1 MLCSQCATLTLLNE
15 GGDADEIAI
24 KDLTQQAKD
33 ASGEMATLIRARRDQ
48 LRAEVQAE
56 RAVERAFKKAQ
67 TELIST
73 IKKAVES
80 LGPQAVLNANDDQL
94 LELLLASGLDETVD
108 TFITHQQT
116 IRDAVD
122 KTLQASNLDL
132 SIVGAQVDTL
142 GAQNIIDIFEGLILS
157 SVKQS
162 MRTSLTDLLVNVP
175 LNTVM
180 SNLQKNMKKAEGR
193 QLTEIKTKL
202 SQYGRSITA
211 LAAEAA
217 DIDHFLYTGPNDGI
231 TRPFCDAL
239 VNKVVT
245 SQQMRRLDN
254 GQGLSVITS
263 GGGYNCRHSWSPV
276 TQGFIKAANLKLA
289 SSSDIN
295 KANQQETK

>member
-1 MLCSQCATLTLLNE
+1 MLCSQCSTHILYAE

-24 KDLTQQAKD
+24 ADLTKQAKD
-33 ASGEMATLIRARRDQ
+33 ASNEMATLLRARRDQ
-48 LRAEVQAE
+48 LKAEVQAE

-67 TELIST
+67 VELLKT
-73 IKKAVES
+73 IESAVES
-80 LGPQAVLNANDDQL
+80 LGAQAVLNARDEQL
-94 LELLLASGLDETVD
+94 LELLLAGGLDDAVD
-108 TFITHQQT
+108 KFITHQQT
-116 IRDAVD
+116 IRDAVN
-122 KTLQASNLDL
+122 KTLQASDL
-132 SIVGAQVDTL
+132 ELSVIDAQIDMLSTQNVSDVFE
-142 GAQNIIDIFEGLILS
+142 NIILN

-162 MRTSLTDLLVNVP
+162 VRDSLTDLVVNVP
-175 LNTVM
+175 LSTVM
-180 SNLQKNMKKAEGR
+180 SNMQKRMQRAEGR

-211 LAAEAA
+211 IAAVEA

-245 SQQMRRLDN
+245 SKQMRRLDN

-276 TQGFIKAANLKLA
+276 TQGFIKSANLKLA
-289 SSSDIN
+289 TASDIS
-295 KANQQETK
+295 KASQ

>member
-1 MLCSQCATLTLLNE
+1 MLCFKCGAHTLFNE

-48 LRAEVQAE
+48 LQAEVKAE

-67 TELIST
+67 SELLGT
-73 IKKAVES
+73 IEQAVEA
-80 LGPQAVLNANDDQL
+80 LGPQALLNANDDQL
-94 LELLLASGLDETVD
+94 LELLLAGGLDEAID
-108 TFITHQQT
+108 QFITHQQA

-122 KTLQASNLDL
+122 KTLQASNLEL
-132 SIVGAQVDTL
+132 STIGPQVDIL
-142 GAQNIIDIFEGLILS
+142 ANQNISDVFEGVILN

-162 MRTSLTDLLVNVP
+162 MRDSLNDLIVNVP

-180 SNLQKNMKKAEGR
+180 SNMQKRMKKAEGR
-193 QLTEIKTKL
+193 QLTEVKTKL

-211 LAAEAA
+211 IAAEAA
-217 DIDHFLYTGPNDGI
+217 DIDHYLYTGPRDGV
-231 TRPFCDAL
+231 TRDFCRAL

-245 SQQMRRLDN
+245 DKQMRRLDN
-254 GQGLSVITS
+254 GQGLSVKTS

-276 TQGFIKAANLKLA
+276 TMGFVKAANLKLA
-289 SSSDIN
+289 SAKDIS
-295 KANQQETK
+295 KANQ